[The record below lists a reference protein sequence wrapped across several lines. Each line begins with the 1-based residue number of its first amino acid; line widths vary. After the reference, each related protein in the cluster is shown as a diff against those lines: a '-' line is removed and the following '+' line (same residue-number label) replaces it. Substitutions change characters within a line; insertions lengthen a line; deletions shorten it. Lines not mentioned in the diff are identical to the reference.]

1 MPAKLN
7 TEFNYRYQV
16 IGETVWEKIKTLRGF
31 LEGRV
36 RAAALEQ
43 VAELKYQSKLAKI
56 QYLKDNNAPAHELLA
71 AEAELVEAE
80 SFKTTEAEAF
90 ELNKQEIEI
99 LKNLLAEYYEIA
111 EPTRIPGYTDE
122 QMFEANAANEF
133 TATIGKEIYAEMLA
147 TGRPSPAKL
156 RNAMSNPHTWFALKE
171 AGLVPAGAAL
181 LESSADPSD
190 IRLTPIPY
198 TAKELE
204 HIEKLNNLSEQMPQ
218 NNFAGQQL

>member
-16 IGETVWEKIKTLRGF
+16 IGETAWEKIKTLKGF

-43 VAELKYQSKLAKI
+43 VAEIKYQSKLAKI
-56 QYLKDNNAPAHELLA
+56 QHLKDTNAPAYELLEA
-71 AEAELVEAE
+71 QAELVESE
-80 SFKTTEAEAF
+80 SFRNTEAQAF
-90 ELNKQEIEI
+90 ELNRQEIKI
-99 LKNLLAEYYEIA
+99 LENLLAEYYTIA

-181 LESSADPSD
+181 LEAGADPND

-204 HIEKLNNLSEQMPQ
+204 HIEKLNKLPEQMSQ
-218 NNFAGQQL
+218 HNFAGQQL